1 LPNSRKT
8 LNRPFKACITLAN
21 GASPTTAPRDPVS
34 HFVLRP
40 RYGSTWAAQLIPQPQ
55 LPRVPVDLT

>member
-1 LPNSRKT
+1 
-8 LNRPFKACITLAN
+8 LNRHFNACITLAN

-34 HFVLRP
+34 HFVLRLG
-40 RYGSTWAAQLIPQPQ
+40 YGSTWAAQPISQPR